1 MCGIRAVAALCV
13 IEPLSEVPLSLP
25 SMEGDVAVL
34 AYPLSTHSGSAH
46 PGVVRMRLF
55 GTGTAEEQPERAE
68 QNAEHPSAPIPVV
81 GPGVGEGI
89 RVALGDSGIQ
99 TFPLM
104 LGAAEFG
111 WNVDLETSHAI
122 LDRYVEFGGNAV
134 HTADGFSGGRSEHI
148 IGQWLRSRGLRD
160 RTVLSVRVG
169 SHADNP
175 GLGSTNLVRAVEGSL
190 TRLGVERIDVIY
202 LDATLDRTASVEDAL
217 ATVEWLRDAGK
228 VGTIGAFGL
237 SPEQLVEARILASAG
252 YPRIEVVDEPYNLIR
267 REAFEGDLRL
277 VAGAQGLAVTPS
289 HALEHGFLSGR
300 HRSKAH
306 VSRGVRGEQL
316 RGHLNRRGTRIL
328 RALDQVAADVGAPV
342 AAVSIAWLLARSS
355 IVAPIVNTFA
365 TEHVDELM
373 QGAGITLTRAQV
385 AELTRVGN

>member
-1 MCGIRAVAALCV
+1 
-13 IEPLSEVPLSLP
+13 
-25 SMEGDVAVL
+25 
-34 AYPLSTHSGSAH
+34 
-46 PGVVRMRLF
+46 
-55 GTGTAEEQPERAE
+55 
-68 QNAEHPSAPIPVV
+68 
-81 GPGVGEGI
+81 
-89 RVALGDSGIQ
+89 
-99 TFPLM
+99 M

-122 LDRYVEFGGNAV
+122 LDRYVEFGGNAI

-148 IGQWLRSRGLRD
+148 IGQWLHSRGLRD

-175 GLGSTNLVRAVEGSL
+175 GLGPTNLVRAVEGSL
-190 TRLGVERIDVIY
+190 TRLGIERIDVIY
-202 LDATLDRTASVEDAL
+202 LDATLDRNTNLEDTL

-237 SPEQLVEARILASAG
+237 APERLVEARILASAG
-252 YPRIEVVDEPYNLIR
+252 YPRIEALDEPYNLIR

-328 RALDQVAADVGAPV
+328 RALDQVAAEVEAPV
-342 AAVSIAWLLARSS
+342 AAVSIAWLLAQRSV
-355 IVAPIVNTFA
+355 VAPIVNTFA

-373 QGAGITLTRAQV
+373 QGAGIALSRAQV
-385 AELTRVGN
+385 AELTRAGN